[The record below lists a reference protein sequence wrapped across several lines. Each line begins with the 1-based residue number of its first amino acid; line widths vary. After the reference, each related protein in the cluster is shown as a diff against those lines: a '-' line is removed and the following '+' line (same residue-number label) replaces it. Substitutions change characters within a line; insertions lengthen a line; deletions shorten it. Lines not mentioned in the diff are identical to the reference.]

1 MNTLAARY
9 DCDTQYSIP
18 HADFLR
24 LQHAHNVGVTFLDML
39 ETQSSLLH
47 GITPLSPE
55 SFASMVA
62 LLTDQ
67 LGQVMNTCESQIL
80 SRMEAPIA

>member
-1 MNTLAARY
+1 
-9 DCDTQYSIP
+9 
-18 HADFLR
+18 
-24 LQHAHNVGVTFLDML
+24 ML

-47 GITPLSPE
+47 GITPPSPE

-80 SRMEAPIA
+80 SRMEAPIV